1 MYINFVELVLCI
13 SWNAVQSDNNSSL
26 ISFLFIHVTI
36 YITEKSPR
44 YSAYENIKVLSNF
57 SSGSSS

>member
-1 MYINFVELVLCI
+1 MECCTMLYN
-13 SWNAVQSDNNSSL
+13 NNSSL